1 MKRDSSTQTEAQSRL
16 SAQLPISQKVFC
28 ADTVIDNSG
37 TPADLETHVR
47 NFVEKLRKEQG
58 RGIWWR
64 ACWWIPP
71 LGIWAAGWCLLWRAV
86 RRRQEM
92 QRREGPDESEYI
104 G

>member
-16 SAQLPISQKVFC
+16 SAQLPISQKVPY

-37 TPADLETHVR
+37 TTADLETHVR
-47 NFVEKLRKEQG
+47 SFVERLRNEQG

-71 LGIWAAGWCLLWRAV
+71 LGVWAAGWCLLLRAV
-86 RRRQEM
+86 WRERKERAEKRRAR
-92 QRREGPDESEYI
+92 
-104 G
+104 